1 MAMQFALDRACKQ
14 YQMKIRIQEKNV
26 ELIKDLNLISSNV
39 FKRTTCAIILMF
51 SFRTGIVYAGNAVEF
66 DIAPQ
71 PLESA
76 LRAFSEQS
84 NVDLLYSADTV
95 RGLHTDGVRGVHDP
109 DEALRIQLA
118 DSGISIERRGD
129 AYLLVDTKKE
139 GQRGNLLPTIVVT
152 ATRTER
158 DQLDTP
164 ASVSVITS
172 EDIDYQH
179 TTKSEDVLRSIPGL
193 DLVYMAGE
201 SSASIPI
208 LRGLGQSFAGTT
220 TQAYLNGM
228 PVEPLAIT
236 RRYLWYM
243 LDPSSIDRI
252 EVVRG
257 PSSVLYGPSAMG
269 GVINVITKRGSGEPF
284 AEVVYGHGSHD
295 GHSTRLSAGGSSG
308 DFDAYFSASFKQTD
322 GYRSVT
328 ETPAPWAAWY
338 SPDYADLDG
347 RDSESMKLNGRL
359 TWWLTE
365 GTDLS
370 LGAYRFKND
379 GAVLGGHP
387 NYRLEQEGTVYDVTL
402 NHRFSGGQMFKGKI
416 AYSEVSA
423 PERTYD
429 DIAWGG
435 TGLELVGWDDEYERS
450 IAVDLQLDLKPMP
463 NNTLT
468 IGGAW
473 WDGKYSAAEYDTSD
487 VEVWSGENKSR
498 TYGIFVQDEHRFDR
512 LTVTLGGRYDIYE
525 HYDYDS
531 NGVGI
536 PDADDEVFTP
546 RVALNYRLD
555 DGFSIYGSAGTGYIP
570 APNSLKYRTGALWL
584 SNPGLRP
591 ETSTSYEIG
600 VKFRSPANTLEG
612 SAALYTTTYKDKI
625 AAINVGAQRQF
636 QNLGETIVH
645 GFELDLRSHLGNY
658 WEPFFNYTYT
668 DSEIT
673 ENPSD
678 TSLEGNETANTPR
691 HKSNIGLIYDNPGWI
706 TAQAAG
712 RYVGKRYYQ
721 DSNADNT
728 EVKDHFIVDVKL
740 SKSFNLGSGPEWTAS
755 LSVDN
760 IFDEKGYGFW
770 YQELDGRNFWLELG
784 AKF

>member
-1 MAMQFALDRACKQ
+1 
-14 YQMKIRIQEKNV
+14 MKIRIQEKNV
-26 ELIKDLNLISSNV
+26 ELTKDLDLISSNV
-39 FKRTTCAIILMF
+39 FKHAVCATIMAL

-71 PLESA
+71 PMESA
-76 LRAFSEQS
+76 LRTFSEQS

-118 DSGISIERRGD
+118 DSGISVERRGD
-129 AYLLVDTKKE
+129 AYLLVDVKKE
-139 GQRGNLLPTIVVT
+139 GQRGDLLPTIVVT
-152 ATRTER
+152 ATRTEK

-164 ASVSVITS
+164 ASVSVVTS
-172 EDIDYQH
+172 DVIERQH
-179 TTKSEDVLRSIPGL
+179 ATKPEDVLRTIPGL
-193 DLVYMAGE
+193 DLVYMGGE

-269 GVINVITKRGSGEPF
+269 GVINVITKRGSGDPF
-284 AEVVYGHGSHD
+284 AEVVLGIGSHD
-295 GHSTRLSAGGSSG
+295 RRSATISAGGAFG
-308 DFDAYFSASFKQTD
+308 DFDTYFSASIKDTD
-322 GYRSVT
+322 GYKQLS
-328 ETPAPWAAWY
+328 EPPAPWSAWY
-338 SPDYADLDG
+338 SSGYADLDG

-359 TWWLTE
+359 TWWITE
-365 GTDLS
+365 DTDLS
-370 LGAYRFKND
+370 LGAYRFENE

-387 NYRLEQEGTVYDVTL
+387 NYRLKQEGSVYDVALT
-402 NHRFSGGQMFKGKI
+402 HRFSGGHVFKGKLT
-416 AYSEVSA
+416 YSDVSA

-429 DIAWGG
+429 DISWGG
-435 TGLELVGWDDEYERS
+435 TGLELVGWDDEYEES
-450 IAVDLQLDLKPMP
+450 LALDLQLDFKLLP

-468 IGGAW
+468 LGSTW

-487 VEVWSGENKSR
+487 VEVWSGEHKSR
-498 TYGIFVQDEHRFDR
+498 TYGIFVQDEHSFDR

-525 HYDYDS
+525 HYNYES
-531 NGVGI
+531 NGVGV

-546 RVALNYRLD
+546 RAALNYRLNE
-555 DGFSIYGSAGTGYIP
+555 GLSLYGSAGTAYIP
-570 APNSLKYRTGALWL
+570 ASNNLKYRTGAIWL
-584 SNPGLRP
+584 DNPGLKP
-591 ETSTSYEIG
+591 ETSTSYEVG

-612 SAALYTTTYKDKI
+612 SVALYRTIYQDKI
-625 AAINVGAQRQF
+625 AVATVGAQRQY
-636 QNLGETIVH
+636 QNLGETRVH
-645 GFELDLRSHLGNY
+645 GLELDLRSRLGDH

-673 ENPSD
+673 KNPSD
-678 TSLEGNETANTPR
+678 TSLEGNNTANTPR
-691 HKSNIGLIYDNPGWI
+691 HKANIGLVYDNPGWM
-706 TAQAAG
+706 TAQATG

-721 DSNADNT
+721 DNNADNT
-728 EVKDHFIVDVKL
+728 EVNDHFIVDVKL

-760 IFDEKGYGFW
+760 LFDEKAYGFW
-770 YQELDGRNFWLELG
+770 YDELDGRNFWLELG